1 MSVEHIQGLDELK
14 ADFARIAAE
23 AGTKVLRKGASAG
36 AQVVKGFVVAEAPI
50 GKSTKRHVA
59 GTLKRSVR
67 VVFARDD
74 SNDNQAV
81 YRVTFHKGKA
91 AQGRLTRKGAAFTL
105 PTDAFY
111 APWVERGHRIV
122 PRKGGTGAGKTLRR
136 RREQSTAVV
145 SPNPFM
151 ERGFNEAKDPATAA
165 IVSAMSEEM
174 QKVLSP

>member
-14 ADFARIAAE
+14 VDFARIANE
-23 AGTKVLRKGASAG
+23 AGAKVLRKGAGAG
-36 AQVVKGFVVAEAPI
+36 AQVVKAFVAAGAPT
-50 GKSTKRHVA
+50 GKSTPRHVA

-67 VVFARDD
+67 AVFARED

-91 AQGRLTRKGAAFTL
+91 AQGRLTRKGAVFTL

-111 APWVERGHRIV
+111 APWVERGHKIV
-122 PRKGGTGAGKTLRR
+122 PRKGTTGAGRTLRR

-145 SPNPFM
+145 PPHRFM
-151 ERGFNEAKDPATAA
+151 EPAFNAAKEPATAA
-165 IVSAMSEEM
+165 MISAMGDEM
-174 QKVLSP
+174 QKVLTP